1 MLGVDRY
8 EALPAPISCCGWSR
22 PMVCDTEHIECGDNI
37 VNTSA
42 SYESVNDTTNA
53 VETATNYYTIQTVWQ
68 NGM

>member
-1 MLGVDRY
+1 
-8 EALPAPISCCGWSR
+8 
-22 PMVCDTEHIECGDNI
+22 MVCDTEHIECGDNI